1 MMHPYEGD
9 TLLMIDIQSDNR
21 AEILQCVE
29 ETFEY
34 MPGWMMGGAALNA
47 KSQNPEAR
55 FFVFNLTL
63 HTFDWWRTNT
73 SFADTMDEDDV
84 VINNIADISHLL
96 EFVFLN
102 GDRLR
107 KLPTISEEFEA
118 YFGNPP
124 VPATPS
130 KKQRPPSGAETPVL
144 PKLHKLNMSHV
155 AQKLKE
161 ASDYVHKHTHS
172 NSMFSPMDFIKI
184 EEMPLPKAKVFYKDL
199 SKKVACECPP
209 PKPVH
214 PAKHSWGYDEEM
226 EALMA
231 EKMKVYYEYCMEKK
245 QKEAYDPQKKQWYG
259 HESKQYEGIMIK
271 SSPYNVFDDYG
282 YGYHK
287 YPVDT
292 MDY

>member
-1 MMHPYEGD
+1 MHPYEHD
-9 TLLMIDIQSDNR
+9 TLLMIDIQAANQL
-21 AEILQCVE
+21 EILTCVR
-29 ETFEY
+29 ETFEF
-34 MPGWMMGGAALNA
+34 MPGWTLSSNV
-47 KSQNPEAR
+47 SSSPTDAR

-63 HTFDWWRTNT
+63 HTFMWWRTNQ
-73 SFADTMDEDDV
+73 SFSDTMDEDD
-84 VINNIADISHLL
+84 IIIKDLADISHLL

-107 KLPTISEEFEA
+107 KLPTISEEFESF
-118 YFGNPP
+118 FGTNLFPTDPP
-124 VPATPS
+124 Q
-130 KKQRPPSGAETPVL
+130 KKQRPPSGAETPAL
-144 PKLHKLNMSHV
+144 PKPHKLNMSHV

-172 NSMFSPMDFIKI
+172 NSMFSPIDFIKI

-199 SKKVACECPP
+199 SKKVAKECPP
-209 PKPVH
+209 PK
-214 PAKHSWGYDEEM
+214 HSWGIDEEM

-245 QKEAYDPQKKQWYG
+245 QKEAYDPQKNQWYG
-259 HESKQYEGIMIK
+259 HESKQHEGIMIK